1 MKKLLPTNPLQIISL
16 FYLFFFVLSNLI
28 AMLVGFLYEINFLYS
43 FLISDIFIVAVL
55 FLIFIFDKK
64 LINSFSN
71 LEKISKSKKIMVFLF
86 WKIKYLPLF
95 FLLLFSFLAMGQ
107 KFYFINNFGLFYGAI
122 VTFIILLI
130 SEFFRI
136 FYFSNK
142 MKE

>member
-16 FYLFFFVLSNLI
+16 FYLSFFILSNLI
-28 AMLVGFLYEINFLYS
+28 AVLVGFLYEINFLYS